1 MENVT
6 TKRTF
11 QKRLKSMLKVD
22 GRRMFTTPMFYILL
36 GVSLLLPVLILV
48 MTTMTGGTAPDAQ
61 NTEQA
66 AKSFENV
73 WQIIGTLS
81 SSGGMAGGM
90 DIVSMCNINM
100 LYFAAAVLVCL
111 FVSDDFKSGY
121 AKNLFTVRAKKTDYV
136 ASKTIICSVGAA
148 CMFLAF
154 FVGAIV
160 GGTIAGLSFE
170 MNGFN
175 AANLVL
181 CMLSKIALVPF
192 FVSIF
197 TLVSVVAK
205 QKTWLSIC
213 VSLAAGMLLFMMI
226 PMLTPLNAGI
236 VNVFGCIIGS
246 ALFAV
251 GLGAISNLV
260 LKKTSLV

>member
-6 TKRTF
+6 KKTTF
-11 QKRLKSMLKVD
+11 LKRLKSMLKVD

-61 NTEQA
+61 NTEQVA
-66 AKSFENV
+66 QSFENV
-73 WQIIGTLS
+73 WQIIGTLP

-100 LYFAAAVLVCL
+100 LYFAAVVLVCL

-136 ASKTIICSVGAA
+136 ASKTITCSIGAA

-170 MNGFN
+170 MSGFN

-181 CMLSKIALVPF
+181 CMLSKIALVPL

-226 PMLTPLNAGI
+226 PMLTPLNARI